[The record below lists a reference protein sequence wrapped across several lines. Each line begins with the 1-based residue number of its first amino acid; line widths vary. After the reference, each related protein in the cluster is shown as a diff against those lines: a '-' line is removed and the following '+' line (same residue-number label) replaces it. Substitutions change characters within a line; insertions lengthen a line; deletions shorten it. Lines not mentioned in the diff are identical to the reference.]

1 MRHICILGTV
11 LIVVIFALPLDAFAC
26 SDLQAARDRAQR
38 NVDNLESES
47 DAAGNLKGAV
57 LGSGISQEQDAVDQI
72 NAQNS
77 YVSAHMAQN
86 RANDKLAAAKRE
98 LASAQAALD
107 MCKTSGE
114 IEDLMED
121 VISSQLAA
129 CGHEMPG
136 HGRAQY
142 GCGHF
147 DYTCQ
152 EAKHQLR
159 TCPRN
164 YAGQSCEY
172 DTYRM
177 CSPHQHAYA
186 Y

>member
-1 MRHICILGTV
+1 MRYICILGVV
-11 LIVVIFALPLDAFAC
+11 LIVAIFVLPFDAFAC
-26 SDLQAARDRAQR
+26 SDLEAARDRAKR
-38 NVDNLESES
+38 NRDNLASEVN
-47 DAAGNLKGAV
+47 AGGNLKSAV
-57 LGSGISQEQDAVDQI
+57 LGSEFLQDGDAVDKI
-72 NAQNS
+72 NTQNS
-77 YVSAHMAQN
+77 YVSADQATQ
-86 RANDKLAAAKRE
+86 RAESKLAAAEKE

-107 MCKTSGE
+107 MCTTSGE
-114 IEDLMED
+114 VEDFMED

-159 TCPRN
+159 TCPTN
-164 YAGQSCEY
+164 HSGQSCEY